1 MSLPGI
7 NFCLEDSAVWG
18 EGCWAWFKSK
28 PRSLASPG
36 KRSARCFVSIVMA
49 GVSCCLHPC
58 SPGPCMGVRA
68 ACGGM
73 KHAGAG
79 GRWLERGGGGDGHL
93 AAGCSSGVNS
103 LCQSV
108 RQAGRQAGGPP
119 WQRTQCKT
127 VLSQF
132 SPQTHHP
139 EKPLFPTTGSPREH
153 YS

>member
-7 NFCLEDSAVWG
+7 NFCLKDSELWG
-18 EGCWAWFKSK
+18 KWCWVDSKQSSGLKHFQEKDLWVAFCFCHGGRCVVLCPPVLTWSSCGCAGCMWGAWSMQ
-28 PRSLASPG
+28 A
-36 KRSARCFVSIVMA
+36 
-49 GVSCCLHPC
+49 
-58 SPGPCMGVRA
+58 
-68 ACGGM
+68 
-73 KHAGAG
+73 AGAG
-79 GRWLERGGGGDGHL
+79 LSGVGYL
-93 AAGCSSGVNS
+93 AAGCLSGVNS

-108 RQAGRQAGGPP
+108 RQAGRQAEGPP
-119 WQRTQCKT
+119 WQRTPCKS